1 MPDDD
6 CFTFAEDGGMIQ
18 FLADLGDTVAKG
30 QAIARI
36 FPVARTGI
44 APITLTARR
53 SGLFTA
59 RHFPGLVKPGD
70 CVAVIA
76 EVIAEE
82 GGA

>member
-1 MPDDD
+1 MPDGD
-6 CFTFAEDGGMIQ
+6 CFTFAEDDGLIE
-18 FLADLGDTVAKG
+18 FLADLGDQIVKD
-30 QAIARI
+30 QPIARI

-44 APITLTARR
+44 APVTLRARR

-76 EVIAEE
+76 VEID
-82 GGA
+82 G